1 MRIPFQTLDPLYRS
15 KTFREKF
22 EVLQSAMTGASASV
36 AVVTAYARKKLSEE
50 TAEEDIDE
58 ITDRLVEMA
67 DAQELVVDQRALM
80 PYSLLVFSCK
90 VVRKWTL
97 YRASDIMGWCT
108 VVNQKATTV
117 NSCPHCR

>member
-1 MRIPFQTLDPLYRS
+1 
-15 KTFREKF
+15 
-22 EVLQSAMTGASASV
+22 MTGASASV

-50 TAEEDIDE
+50 TAEDIDE

-67 DAQELVVDQRALM
+67 GAQELVVDQRALM
-80 PYSLLVFSCK
+80 SYSLLVFSCK

-97 YRASDIMGWCT
+97 YRASDIMGGCT